1 MWHPCPDELVTLIN
15 NRKLIYMLMF
25 KKKSEHNN
33 YLRVLAF
40 NYTEVFI
47 VVN

>member
-1 MWHPCPDELVTLIN
+1 MWQPCPDELVTLMED
-15 NRKLIYMLMF
+15 RKLIYMLMF
-25 KKKSEHNN
+25 KQKSEHND

-40 NYTEVFI
+40 NYTEVLI